1 MLFPLLCWAEMCL
14 LMLCRGC
21 QLEEPTMG
29 LKEAVK
35 SDRVIAAALGGEAT
49 FYCNFSLSMD
59 VLQVTW
65 QKRNGSFFQNIAT
78 YSPKHGLKLIESF
91 QKKVRFTRATLRA
104 PAITLQNLTFEDE
117 SYYRCI
123 FNVFPHGSFSKDI
136 CLNIQT
142 ISELTLE
149 YDSHLPT
156 EGLFTAV
163 CSATGKPAP
172 KITWLNERNLDESP
186 EIHRVQNANG
196 TVTVANRLTFSASH
210 LHALAC
216 LLDHP
221 QGRKM
226 KAVYLE
232 EAREGAQK
240 SMIVMAVVIAVLFLT
255 ILIPCIMRLKNRK
268 REKLKRC
275 SAPRTPTAVKEE
287 KGLHQDLSEEA
298 KSLHMPKDQDVL
310 YQNEEQTPGSSLH
323 QREAGLKRNMEEK
336 NHHRRLF
343 SEEAENLNS
352 YVHGVF
358 EKGPLGLYIK
368 EVSFTPIKED
378 RKAMAE
384 RNTLPVVEAKQ
395 NTKLRPK
402 LS

>member
-1 MLFPLLCWAEMCL
+1 
-14 LMLCRGC
+14 
-21 QLEEPTMG
+21 
-29 LKEAVK
+29 
-35 SDRVIAAALGGEAT
+35 
-49 FYCNFSLSMD
+49 MD

-163 CSATGKPAP
+163 CSATGKPDP
-172 KITWLNERNLDESP
+172 RITWLNERSLDESP

-336 NHHRRLF
+336 NRHRRLF

-378 RKAMAE
+378 RKAMAGE
-384 RNTLPVVEAKQ
+384 GVQITPHPGCSPAQHRRESHQPAEGPPPQAQRSTGAEGQVGEPN
-395 NTKLRPK
+395 
-402 LS
+402 